1 MNKPEQI
8 SANIPASPIDP
19 TRDDAPLRILLPSYR
34 ADPHTGGQGIYMG
47 LISKA
52 LVDLG
57 HHVDV
62 ISGPP
67 YPELDLR
74 IGLIK
79 LPSLDMYARENPISC
94 VTMDILRDPT
104 DRFEWWS
111 HNWGGFPNPIHSGSA
126 WPPICAIKLAITTL
140 CTTIRHCVTACWMC
154 DMGLPVV
161 GTIHHPITM
170 DRRIDIAHAKWPHM
184 KFLKWRWYSFLN
196 MQMKAARALDPL
208 IVVSDS
214 TKRDVH
220 CDFDV
225 PMESMV
231 RIHHGIDHE
240 LFTPQPHITRKTNRL
255 MVTASADVPLKGLIY
270 LIRAYHHLLQTHK
283 DLELLVVGRLR
294 EGQTMDELNRLGIR
308 DRVQFISGLSGEEI
322 RDLYA
327 EATIAISP
335 SVYEGFGF
343 PAGEALSCGVP
354 LIATDGGS
362 LPEVVGNAG
371 IIVPHSNPALPKPL
385 TAAERP
391 RQTRRHVAKA
401 ASIFSTVSNGSV
413 APVKWSRSIV
423 TPSPATQAPAPHRPC
438 RRLNLIRFALKTAS
452 IFLIWAAVMAAIP
465 TRLMPH
471 ANATRSGWIWV
482 LKMCKSPV
490 RGFRAIRFCS
500 RKPARRAVIH

>member
-8 SANIPASPIDP
+8 SANTPASPIDP

-34 ADPHTGGQGIYMG
+34 SDPHTGGQGIYMR

-67 YPELDLR
+67 YPELDPR

-111 HNWGGFPNPIHSGSA
+111 HNWGGFPEPYTFGQRMAAYMRDKIGDYDIMHDNQ
-126 WPPICAIKLAITTL
+126 TL
-140 CTTIRHCVTACWMC
+140 CYGMLDVRE
-154 DMGLPVV
+154 MGLPVV

-196 MQMKAARALDPL
+196 MQMKVARALDPL

-225 PMESMV
+225 PMERMV

-371 IIVPHSNPALPKPL
+371 IIVPHSNPAALAEAIDSLLNDPDKR
-385 TAAERP
+385 AAMSQKGRQHILDSFKWERCA
-391 RQTRRHVAKA
+391 REVVALYRDTIARH
-401 ASIFSTVSNGSV
+401 AST
-413 APVKWSRSIV
+413 
-423 TPSPATQAPAPHRPC
+423 SPA
-438 RRLNLIRFALKTAS
+438 
-452 IFLIWAAVMAAIP
+452 
-465 TRLMPH
+465 
-471 ANATRSGWIWV
+471 
-482 LKMCKSPV
+482 
-490 RGFRAIRFCS
+490 
-500 RKPARRAVIH
+500 

>member
-34 ADPHTGGQGIYMG
+34 SDPHTGGQGIYMR

-67 YPELDLR
+67 YPELDPR

-111 HNWGGFPNPIHSGSA
+111 HNWGGFPEPYTFGQRMAAYMRDKIGDYDIMHDNQ
-126 WPPICAIKLAITTL
+126 TL
-140 CTTIRHCVTACWMC
+140 CYGMLDVR

-196 MQMKAARALDPL
+196 MQMKVARALDPL

-225 PMESMV
+225 PMERMV

-371 IIVPHSNPALPKPL
+371 IIVPHSNPAALAEAIDSLLNDPDKR
-385 TAAERP
+385 AAMSQKGRQHILDSFKWERCA
-391 RQTRRHVAKA
+391 REVVALYRDTIARH
-401 ASIFSTVSNGSV
+401 AST
-413 APVKWSRSIV
+413 
-423 TPSPATQAPAPHRPC
+423 SPA
-438 RRLNLIRFALKTAS
+438 
-452 IFLIWAAVMAAIP
+452 
-465 TRLMPH
+465 
-471 ANATRSGWIWV
+471 
-482 LKMCKSPV
+482 
-490 RGFRAIRFCS
+490 
-500 RKPARRAVIH
+500 

>member
-1 MNKPEQI
+1 M
-8 SANIPASPIDP
+8 
-19 TRDDAPLRILLPSYR
+19 R
-34 ADPHTGGQGIYMG
+34 

-67 YPELDLR
+67 YPELDPR

-111 HNWGGFPNPIHSGSA
+111 HNWGGFPEPYTFGQRMAAYMRDKIGDYDIMHDNQ
-126 WPPICAIKLAITTL
+126 TL
-140 CTTIRHCVTACWMC
+140 CYGMLDVR

-196 MQMKAARALDPL
+196 MQMKVARALDPL

-225 PMESMV
+225 PMERMV

-371 IIVPHSNPALPKPL
+371 IIVPHSNPAALAEAIDSLLNDPDKR
-385 TAAERP
+385 AAMSQKGRQHILDSFKWERCA
-391 RQTRRHVAKA
+391 REVVALYRDTIARH
-401 ASIFSTVSNGSV
+401 AST
-413 APVKWSRSIV
+413 
-423 TPSPATQAPAPHRPC
+423 SPA
-438 RRLNLIRFALKTAS
+438 
-452 IFLIWAAVMAAIP
+452 
-465 TRLMPH
+465 
-471 ANATRSGWIWV
+471 
-482 LKMCKSPV
+482 
-490 RGFRAIRFCS
+490 
-500 RKPARRAVIH
+500 